1 MNERRRRL
9 VLWTGVLALTLSL
22 SIPKGHETPP
32 GGAPAVAFL
41 HDKPAGT
48 VTARIAGDLPH
59 PGVYTVTAPCTVA
72 DLIRLSAPGQ
82 EPGSAGDRLFDR
94 PLADGDVVT
103 VTHGQGENMSLA
115 LGSMPAAER
124 TVLGIL
130 LDPASMTA
138 ADWEGLPGIGPALTE
153 RITRYGRERGG
164 IRTLD
169 DLRGVSGIGERT
181 IEKLRPLF
189 RIDRQ

>member
-9 VLWTGVLALTLSL
+9 VLWTGALALTLSL
-22 SIPKGHETPP
+22 SMPKGHETPP

-41 HDKPAGT
+41 HEQPSET

-59 PGVYTVTAPCTVA
+59 PGVYTLAAPCTVA
-72 DLIRLSAPGQ
+72 DLIRLSAPGR
-82 EPGSAGDRLFDR
+82 EPGSAGDRL
-94 PLADGDVVT
+94 LADGDVVT
-103 VTHGQGENMSLA
+103 VTAGQGDDVYLA

-124 TVLGIL
+124 TILGIL
-130 LDPASMTA
+130 LDPACMTA

-189 RIDRQ
+189 LD

>member
-9 VLWTGVLALTLSL
+9 VLWTGALALTLSL
-22 SIPKGHETPP
+22 SIPKGHEMPP
-32 GGAPAVAFL
+32 GGAPSVAFL
-41 HDKPAGT
+41 HEKPAGT
-48 VTARIAGDLPH
+48 VTARIAGNLPH
-59 PGVYTVTAPCTVA
+59 PGVYTLAAPCTVA
-72 DLIRLSAPGQ
+72 DLVRLSAPGR
-82 EPGSAGDRLFDR
+82 EPEVAGDGLIDR

-103 VTHGQGENMSLA
+103 VTPGQGRNVSLA
-115 LGSMPAAER
+115 MGSMPAAER

-153 RITRYGRERGG
+153 RITRYGSERGG

-169 DLRGVSGIGERT
+169 ELRGVSGIGERT
-181 IEKLRPLF
+181 IEKLQPLF
-189 RIDRQ
+189 RNDRQ

>member
-9 VLWTGVLALTLSL
+9 VLWTGALALTLSL
-22 SIPKGHETPP
+22 SIPKGHKTPP

-41 HDKPAGT
+41 HEKPTGT

-59 PGVYTVTAPCTVA
+59 PGVYAVTPPCTVA

-82 EPGSAGDRLFDR
+82 EPGSADDRLLTR
-94 PLADGDVVT
+94 PVADGDVVT
-103 VTHGQGENMSLA
+103 VTPGQGMNRFLA
-115 LGSMPAAER
+115 LGRMPAAER
-124 TVLGIL
+124 MILGIP

-138 ADWEGLPGIGPALTE
+138 ADWEALPGIGPALTE
-153 RITRYGRERGG
+153 RITRYGGERGG

-169 DLRGVSGIGERT
+169 ELRGVSGLGERT

>member
-1 MNERRRRL
+1 MNERRRRM
-9 VLWTGVLALTLSL
+9 VLWTAVLALALSL

-32 GGAPAVAFL
+32 GGAPAVAFF
-41 HDKPAGT
+41 HEKPTGA

-59 PGVYTVTAPCTVA
+59 PGVYTVTPPCTVA
-72 DLIRLSAPGQ
+72 DLIKLSAPAQ
-82 EPGSAGDRLFDR
+82 EPGFAGDRLLAR

-103 VTHGQGENMSLA
+103 VTPGQGMNRSLA

-124 TVLGIL
+124 MILGIP
-130 LDPASMTA
+130 LDPAFMTA
-138 ADWEGLPGIGPALTE
+138 ADWEALPGIGPALTE
-153 RITRYGRERGG
+153 RITRYGGERGD
-164 IRTLD
+164 ISTLD